1 VRARPAARAAETLS
15 AFGAVETTTPV
26 ASLDG
31 VGVGVG
37 DGDGVADGVVT
48 ARIPPD
54 RVPEALRALL
64 SQGIEVFTVERPS
77 STLEEVFLEITGGET
92 V

>member
-1 VRARPAARAAETLS
+1 M
-15 AFGAVETTTPV
+15 
-26 ASLDG
+26 
-31 VGVGVG
+31 
-37 DGDGVADGVVT
+37 T

-64 SQGIEVFTVERPS
+64 SEGIEVFTLERPS

>member
-1 VRARPAARAAETLS
+1 MALQGDS
-15 AFGAVETTTPV
+15 
-26 ASLDG
+26 DG
-31 VGVGVG
+31 GGE
-37 DGDGVADGVVT
+37 GVADGVVT

>member
-1 VRARPAARAAETLS
+1 VRVRARPAVRAAERL
-15 AFGAVETTTPV
+15 ALFGAVEG
-26 ASLDG
+26 ASPSAG
-31 VGVGVG
+31 SGE
-37 DGDGVADGVVT
+37 DGVVT

-54 RVPEALRALL
+54 RVPEAMRALL
-64 SQGIEVFTVERPS
+64 ADGIEVFTVERPA